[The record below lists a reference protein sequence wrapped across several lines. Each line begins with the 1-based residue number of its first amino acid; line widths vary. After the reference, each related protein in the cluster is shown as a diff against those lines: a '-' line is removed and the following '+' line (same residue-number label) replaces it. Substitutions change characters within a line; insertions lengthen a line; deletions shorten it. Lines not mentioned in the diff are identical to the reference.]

1 MNFLFLIISLVA
13 AQPRGGST
21 VTSTPDTPFEIT
33 QEIRVDLEG
42 LKSLKSEEFP
52 NRIEKIRDEVE
63 RYIEHKGRVCNG
75 EFSTI
80 VLTEKNDKAEAS
92 KPNLPNNKLSKEERK
107 LCFKE
112 LKAIHVTY
120 INNLFIARTNYLEF
134 IHGKRTG
141 ELELSREE
149 AVKRLQKLYDSK

>member
-13 AQPRGGST
+13 AEPRGGSLP
-21 VTSTPDTPFEIT
+21 VGAPDTPFEIT
-33 QEIRVDLEG
+33 QEIRGDLEG
-42 LKSLKSEEFP
+42 LKTLNSEEFP

-80 VLTEKNDKAEAS
+80 VLTEKTDKADLS
-92 KPNLPNNKLSKEERK
+92 KPNLPSNKLSKEERK

-112 LKAIHVTY
+112 LKAIHSTY
-120 INNLFIARTNYLEF
+120 INNLFIARKNYLEF
-134 IHGKRTG
+134 IHGKRTA

-149 AVKRLQKLYDSK
+149 AVKKLQKLYDSK